1 MRNISTWKDFN
12 DYWKHK
18 NHLQTSSGG
27 RTPINRTNGGGKAKV
42 VCFFKEDII
51 EKLFL
56 YHTVSIVV
64 MPPTPHP
71 LHPSL
76 CMSSGN
82 REAEGRSLYYWREFQ
97 DSCWGQASRA
107 AGEGG
112 GRPREGGGE
121 GPHCVPDDRARIYIP
136 ARLFVHEEEK

>member
-1 MRNISTWKDFN
+1 MITGSTKTTC
-12 DYWKHK
+12 KLLLGAG
-18 NHLQTSSGG
+18 LQSTG
-27 RTPINRTNGGGKAKV
+27 PMGGGKAKV
-42 VCFFKEDII
+42 VCFFKEVII

-82 REAEGRSLYYWREFQ
+82 REAEGRSLYY
-97 DSCWGQASRA
+97 
-107 AGEGG
+107 
-112 GRPREGGGE
+112 
-121 GPHCVPDDRARIYIP
+121 
-136 ARLFVHEEEK
+136 